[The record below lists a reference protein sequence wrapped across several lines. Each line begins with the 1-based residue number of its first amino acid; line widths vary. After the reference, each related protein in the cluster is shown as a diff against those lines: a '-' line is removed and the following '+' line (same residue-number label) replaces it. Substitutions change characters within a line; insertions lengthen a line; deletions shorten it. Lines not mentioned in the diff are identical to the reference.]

1 MPYGVS
7 AFIEFDLILI
17 NPCQGAVLTGASLPT
32 LPTYNVGDPEIL
44 VNTGVSA
51 SSKSTLLCGSI
62 SETISVYDR
71 NGLLVASPS
80 SFVAWDP
87 ITKDLRV
94 LGNDPLS
101 ADLSNYIIE
110 ITSV

>member
-1 MPYGVS
+1 M
-7 AFIEFDLILI
+7 
-17 NPCQGAVLTGASLPT
+17 
-32 LPTYNVGDPEIL
+32 
-44 VNTGVSA
+44 
-51 SSKSTLLCGSI
+51 
-62 SETISVYDR
+62 YDR